1 MNSVAQIK
9 NFTSRNHTKGLNQ
22 HHLEWCPKYRY
33 NCLQRAD
40 IRKEMETILEEI
52 AKEKGIVIHSMAV
65 ESDHI
70 HLFVSIP
77 FSMSV
82 SQAKQFL
89 KGISSY
95 KIFRLH
101 PNFRLRYP
109 RGHFWS
115 PGTFCRSI
123 SNVTSGAIKK
133 YIENHEHA
141 KLQETMDA
149 IEDEPN
155 QLHLTAFL

>member
-1 MNSVAQIK
+1 MSETHIK
-9 NFTSRNHTKGLNQ
+9 NLVGKNHTKGLNQ
-22 HHLEWCPKYRY
+22 HHIEWCPKYRY
-33 NCLQRAD
+33 NCLRRDD
-40 IRKEMETILEEI
+40 IRKEMAIILKEI
-52 AKEKGIVIHSMAV
+52 SKEKGIIIHSMAV

-82 SQAKQFL
+82 SKAKQYL

-95 KIFRLH
+95 RIFRLH

-109 RGHFWS
+109 KGHFWS

-123 SNVTSGAIKK
+123 SNVTSGAIKS
-133 YIENHEHA
+133 YIENHEHG
-141 KLQETMDA
+141 KLNDTIQQLEH
-149 IEDEPN
+149 EPE
-155 QLHLTAFL
+155 QLSLSGFF